1 MVMKYTIYVINT
13 FSSHTSY
20 VKVSESMQEIRSLSF
35 TKPTSISG
43 VVSLYETNFEK
54 FTKITLYEALHFE
67 CTEFLLKCTIQIKGT
82 ARHTE
87 DS

>member
-35 TKPTSISG
+35 TKPEADEYLRR
-43 VVSLYETNFEK
+43 SLSV
-54 FTKITLYEALHFE
+54 
-67 CTEFLLKCTIQIKGT
+67 
-82 ARHTE
+82 R
-87 DS
+87 D